1 MDSADDSRSSAPI
14 STLLARQLLNVLYVP
29 SKQSE
34 NAVLKVLLVD
44 EDPDRAANV
53 CEALEHIMFNILK
66 S

>member
-34 NAVLKVLLVD
+34 NAVLEVLLVD
-44 EDPDRAANV
+44 GDPDRAANV
-53 CEALEHIMFNILK
+53 GEALEHIMFNILK